1 MVGGPDC
8 ERFAMRLVV
17 IAMVALIFAVATSVR
32 PSTAQSQ
39 FGNSAYS
46 SDRSSSLQMADNS
59 ASLRRELARA
69 RAQERDFGCR
79 RLFFRSRSGTCRNI
93 QGRIGALQRQLR
105 GGEATAA
112 SYRTL
117 RTICVRVCDGYYYT
131 MSHTSSRKRIS
142 QDAEKC
148 AGQYPPGEAV
158 LFYHPF
164 PSDDVRGARTLDGK
178 RYADQEYAFVFRSAF
193 KPQCAA
199 RLHKGLAAL
208 KARVFAAVPT
218 LLDQQS
224 GIPAD
229 DGIATDVV
237 PLALARPIRSSDP
250 ETLAN
255 RAGGLVPRPI
265 NPSIADALRVVGDP
279 YYFVEKRPGPP
290 PTVPGYVPPE
300 LKDFRVKQQAS
311 AFDATR
317 RTRGGRTR
325 DVPSGGPY

>member
-1 MVGGPDC
+1 
-8 ERFAMRLVV
+8 
-17 IAMVALIFAVATSVR
+17 
-32 PSTAQSQ
+32 
-39 FGNSAYS
+39 
-46 SDRSSSLQMADNS
+46 
-59 ASLRRELARA
+59 
-69 RAQERDFGCR
+69 
-79 RLFFRSRSGTCRNI
+79 
-93 QGRIGALQRQLR
+93 
-105 GGEATAA
+105 
-112 SYRTL
+112 
-117 RTICVRVCDGYYYT
+117 

-148 AGQYPPGEAV
+148 GGQYPPGEAV

-164 PSDDVRGARTLDGK
+164 PSDDVSRARTLDGK

-218 LLDQQS
+218 LLDQQPDM
-224 GIPAD
+224 PAD

-237 PLALARPIRSSDP
+237 AVALARPNRSSDP

-255 RAGGLVPRPI
+255 RTGGLVPRPI

-279 YYFVEKRPGPP
+279 YYFVEARPGPP
-290 PTVPGYVPPE
+290 PTVPGYVAPE

-311 AFDATR
+311 ALDATR
-317 RTRGGRTR
+317 RTPGSRTR